1 MTTIFIYFV
10 YIKII
15 ALIFIALFL
24 IGIFYYIK
32 KLKIICKWKEKWQD
46 WWGIIPSIDST
57 SKSQKK
63 WQAIEQFLSEPHESS
78 WKLAVI
84 QAESIV
90 KKTLI
95 LIGYTGK
102 QIKNLKEDEFLNIL
116 EELKLR
122 NYQNL
127 NIIFDIHEI
136 RQRIIEDKNFPLDQ
150 NKAKEIVKI
159 YKNFWQELLEAL

>member
-1 MTTIFIYFV
+1 M
-10 YIKII
+10 
-15 ALIFIALFL
+15 
-24 IGIFYYIK
+24 
-32 KLKIICKWKEKWQD
+32 
-46 WWGIIPSIDST
+46 
-57 SKSQKK
+57 
-63 WQAIEQFLSEPHESS
+63 
-78 WKLAVI
+78 
-84 QAESIV
+84 